1 MFLLFLLLLLLQFSS
16 FLYLA
21 DFVKH
26 IKNKINNNKKKKKHA
41 HKITHA
47 QQRNN
52 NTKILTHPHKT
63 PKRTR
68 TRNNDATTRNYI
80 LVGCSSVLVVL
91 VGWLLVYFLK
101 KSFFSEALTPPGPE
115 RELVLRCLSG
125 GGNDLVLAKSDGDM
139 LLVLATL
146 LQALMAACVRLIHMF
161 ISWSSLQRKRYWP
174 PLANLRRKTCS
185 FFV

>member
-91 VGWLLVYFLK
+91 VGWLVYFLK
-101 KSFFSEALTPPGPE
+101 KSFLSEALTPPGPE